1 MGDLMDVLT
10 RYAESDN
17 TKDPL
22 SDEEK
27 FDKGKKAGGKGQQHN
42 NSNGQ
47 NNNGGKRKGYD
58 GSSDLVANTNTEN
71 KGQHQN
77 DGSRRQSG
85 NRPLTYEEALKAPCP
100 KHSYNGKPSSHSWEN
115 CYVMQEFA
123 KRVFQ
128 NHHNGGGNGG
138 QPTN

>member
-10 RYAESDN
+10 WYAESDN

-27 FDKGKKAGGKGQQHN
+27 SDKGKKAGGKGQQQN

-47 NNNGGKRKGYD
+47 NNGGKRKGYI

-71 KGQHQN
+71 KGQRQN
-77 DGSRRQSG
+77 DGSRRQSSG
-85 NRPLTYEEALKAPCP
+85 NRPLTYEEALKAPCS

-123 KRVFQ
+123 
-128 NHHNGGGNGG
+128 
-138 QPTN
+138 